1 MATIEID
8 LPYPPSVNNYWRSTN
23 RGKFVSVYVTKEGK
37 AFQEA
42 TKAAMW
48 SKFGSIKPDKRR
60 MHVEIHATM
69 PDRRKRDVDNIC
81 KATLDGLTA
90 AMLWVDD
97 SQIDRLLVVRC
108 GVKKPGGVRVIVHA
122 IKEPPKLFGEKS

>member
-1 MATIEID
+1 MSRIG
-8 LPYPPSVNNYWRSTN
+8 VNNYWRS
-23 RGKFVSVYVTKEGK
+23 RSIGKGRKSFVSVYVTKEGK

-42 TKAAMW
+42 VKAAML
-48 SKFGSIKPDKRR
+48 SKFGSIKPDERR
-60 MHVEIHATM
+60 MQVDIHATM

-90 AMLWVDD
+90 AKLWVDD

-108 GVKKPGGVRVIVHA
+108 GVLKPGGLHVVVRA
-122 IKEPPKLFGEKS
+122 IDEAKQLELI